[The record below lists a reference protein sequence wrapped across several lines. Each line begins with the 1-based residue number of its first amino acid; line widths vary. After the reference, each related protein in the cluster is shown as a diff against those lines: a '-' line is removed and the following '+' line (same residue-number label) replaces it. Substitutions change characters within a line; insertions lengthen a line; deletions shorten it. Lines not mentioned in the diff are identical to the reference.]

1 VALTA
6 VQLDSTVKVA
16 AAARKIPRDITYS
29 PQTNTTCKLQQMFI
43 SSQQRIKVVIAYDY
57 NYSLNYL

>member
-1 VALTA
+1 MEAGVALTA

-29 PQTNTTCKLQQMFI
+29 PSNKHDMQAA
-43 SSQQRIKVVIAYDY
+43 AYVFFADHTA
-57 NYSLNYL
+57 LRLRLMITIIR